1 MFDLTGTRALVTGGS
16 AGLGLGMARGLA
28 RAGADIA
35 LWGRDSAK
43 LGRAADE
50 LRGFG
55 VRVRTR

>member
-35 LWGRDSAK
+35 LWDETAPNSGARPTNCAASVSA
-43 LGRAADE
+43 
-50 LRGFG
+50 
-55 VRVRTR
+55 